1 MADRSDS
8 SQRFRPISVQTDMA
22 LEARDIVR
30 GEEKNEVPG
39 VKVHEKHRDGIVL
52 THVEVFSDE
61 GARLT
66 GKPLGHYITLDAP
79 RFKERDSELR
89 ARLVDELT
97 DQLAPLLAR
106 PRGEHILV
114 VGLGNWN
121 ATPDAL
127 GPRVV
132 DRLLVTRHLENVVPD
147 DIRKRMRQVSCVA
160 PGVLGTTG
168 IETVDIIR
176 GIVERTSPDLVVAV
190 DALAAR
196 SLERLVGSVQ
206 IADTGIHP
214 GSGVGNR
221 RHGLTRDSLGVP
233 VVAIGVPTVV
243 LASGIVLQAVRQL
256 VAQLKDEAV
265 FYRIVEE
272 METAEQRQ
280 LIEEVIGPQMGDLMV
295 TPKEI
300 DVLVNDMAD
309 VLAEALNRSLQP
321 DLERSEWA

>member
-1 MADRSDS
+1 MAE
-8 SQRFRPISVQTDMA
+8 RFAPISVRTDMA

-30 GEEKNEVPG
+30 GNARGEVPG
-39 VKVHEKHRDGIVL
+39 VRVEEQRRDGVHITRV
-52 THVEVFSDE
+52 TVDTDE
-61 GARLT
+61 AGRLI
-66 GKPLGHYITLDAP
+66 GKPPGRYITLDVP
-79 RFKERDSELR
+79 RFKDRDSALR
-89 ARLVDELT
+89 TQVMESLTDEL
-97 DQLAPLLAR
+97 DPLLG
-106 PRGEHILV
+106 PRHHHILV

-132 DRLLVTRHLENVVPD
+132 DRLLVTRHLNEVVPS
-147 DIRKRMRQVSCVA
+147 DIRGRMRPVSAVA

-176 GIVERTSPDLVVAV
+176 GIVNQTKPDLVVAV

-196 SLERLVGSVQ
+196 AIERLVGSIQ

-221 RHGLTRDSLGVP
+221 RHGITKDTIGVP
-233 VVAIGVPTVV
+233 VLAIGVPTVV
-243 LASGIVLQAVRQL
+243 LASGIVLQAVQQL
-256 VAQLKDEAV
+256 VAQLKDEAAL
-265 FYRIVEE
+265 YRIVEQ
-272 METAEQRQ
+272 MDTQEQRQ

-300 DVLVNDMAD
+300 DVLINDMAD
-309 VLAEALNRSLQP
+309 VLAEALNRALQP
-321 DLERSEWA
+321 ELDRSEWA